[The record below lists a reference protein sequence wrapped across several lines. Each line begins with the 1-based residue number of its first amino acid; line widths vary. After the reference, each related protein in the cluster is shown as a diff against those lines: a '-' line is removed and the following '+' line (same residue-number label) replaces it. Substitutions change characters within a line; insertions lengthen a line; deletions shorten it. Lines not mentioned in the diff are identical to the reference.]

1 MKKKTGRPKKSKKSY
16 VNFVFRLD
24 KKTNNKIEVISKLLK
39 QSKNTFIVIV
49 LQEWIQLSQ
58 ISLIQRLQK
67 K

>member
-1 MKKKTGRPKKSKKSY
+1 MKKKTGRPKKSKKSD
-16 VNFVFRLD
+16 VNFVLRLD

-39 QSKNTFIVIV
+39 QSKNTFIVLV
-49 LQEWIQLSQ
+49 LQEWIQLAQ